1 MLSAR
6 LQRLKDR
13 VLSDG
18 GAARGAAGYRAYARM
33 LAHAKYGA
41 ATWAQRRAFML
52 KALAEIAPISI
63 APDERLAG
71 EHLFSEQSCNL
82 DFGPFDDHARQRTP
96 HPQPLLHRLHRPQP

>member
-41 ATWAQRRAFML
+41 ATWAQRLHAESARRDRA
-52 KALAEIAPISI
+52 
-63 APDERLAG
+63 D
-71 EHLFSEQSCNL
+71 L
-82 DFGPFDDHARQRTP
+82 DCPR
-96 HPQPLLHRLHRPQP
+96 